1 MVDFDS
7 AEVTLAGVILLLG
20 ALAAFFLYGRREVH
34 SVKTLTKTPTKSS
47 FRAASAS
54 ISTSGTPTSSSTT
67 TTTNTTTTNSP
78 GRTRLSLFFGS
89 QTGTAEDFAR
99 QVAKQAKAVGFDA
112 KVIDLDELDV
122 AGGAL
127 ADVSLGVF
135 FLATYGEGE
144 PTDNA
149 KCFYDWLLSADAA
162 AGAPLR
168 QLHFAVFG
176 LGNKTYEHYN
186 SVAKNVDRRLGELG
200 ATRVVPLGLGDDDAS
215 LEDDFAAW
223 RAGLLAPLAERAG
236 IDLSASAAELLARP
250 SFALREYAPGS
261 SEAKRAAAAAAADTG
276 GVGTALASVGRFDV
290 KTPLAAHIAV
300 NRELHS
306 PDSDRSCRHVEIETR
321 GRLAYEPGDHVGV
334 FAENDAA
341 AVDAL
346 AARIGGGG
354 AALDAVVALVDPDSQ
369 RVMLG
374 PTTVRNALLR
384 LVEINGALRQSAFAL
399 LATYA
404 DADADRARLRA
415 WAAPGSASYAAEVRD
430 ACRTLPE
437 VLAEMPSLK
446 PPLAVVLEVLPR
458 LAPRYY
464 SISSAPAAHGTRIHV
479 TAIVVREPTPTGR
492 IMTGLCTG
500 FFARTAAVPD
510 QPVACFVRRSAF
522 KLPKSLAAP
531 LLMFGPGTGLAPFR
545 GFIHDLRARGAPAA
559 AAAAPA
565 ADRILYYGCRRLD
578 VDALYADELRAAEAD
593 RTLTQLLIAE
603 SRRAAAAADK
613 VKYVQHLLAAPD
625 NSSHAAALLLERPD
639 THLYVCGDAS
649 VMAKD
654 VHSALVSAVAL
665 RLDTAAADKEAAAEK
680 LLVKMAQE
688 GRYLKDVW

>member
-1 MVDFDS
+1 MFELF
-7 AEVTLAGVILLLG
+7 EVYVAGVILLLG
-20 ALAAFFLYGRREVH
+20 AVAAFCVYGRREVH
-34 SVKTLTKTPTKSS
+34 SVKTLTTTETKKRTTTFRPASSTATTTPSQPI
-47 FRAASAS
+47 A
-54 ISTSGTPTSSSTT
+54 TT
-67 TTTNTTTTNSP
+67 TTPSQS
-78 GRTRLSLFFGS
+78 RTRLSLFFGS

-112 KVIDLDELDV
+112 KVIDLDELDA

-127 ADVSLGVF
+127 ADVTLAVF

-149 KCFYDWLLSADAA
+149 KSFYDWLLSDGAA
-162 AGAPLR
+162 PQR

-200 ATRVVPLGLGDDDAS
+200 AARVVPLGLGDDDAS

-236 IDLSASAAELLARP
+236 IDLTASAAELQARP

-261 SEAKRAAAAAAADTG
+261 AEAKRATAAAAADTG

-290 KTPLAAHIAV
+290 KTPLAAHIAA
-300 NRELHS
+300 NRELHA

-354 AALDAVVALVDPDSQ
+354 GVALDAVVALVDPDSQ

-464 SISSAPAAHGTRIHV
+464 SISSAPAAHGTRIHI

-545 GFIHDLRARGAPAA
+545 GFIHDLRARTAAAATA
-559 AAAAPA
+559 AAAAPAAA

-603 SRRAAAAADK
+603 SRRTAAAATDK
-613 VKYVQHLLAAPD
+613 IKYVQHLLATPD
-625 NSSHAAALLLERPD
+625 NSSHAAALLLDRPD

-654 VHSALVSAVAL
+654 VHSALVSAIAL
-665 RLDTAAADKEAAAEK
+665 RLGDEAAAEK
-680 LLVKMAQE
+680 LLTKMAQE